1 MISPPDR
8 HGENNCSALVKIS
21 SDVVEISSEPVKISS
36 ELVEISSELVLKE
49 TEKISTSAESL
60 IISIFRKTTNAVCPS
75 LLSRYSQPPNAA
87 NVGSSW
93 AVYGSVCMTFFNI
106 HFPCVLHPIFRVFVC
121 ARCFECLFAPD
132 ISPDLRPCVSGGVA
146 PIPTFCPYRARYLL
160 NPVHG
165 GTQGVVHSVHYT
177 LG

>member
-1 MISPPDR
+1 MISPPNR
-8 HGENNCSALVKIS
+8 HGENNCSAPVKIS
-21 SDVVEISSEPVKISS
+21 SDVVEISSEPVKISSELVEISS

-93 AVYGSVCMTFFNI
+93 AV
-106 HFPCVLHPIFRVFVC
+106 
-121 ARCFECLFAPD
+121 
-132 ISPDLRPCVSGGVA
+132 
-146 PIPTFCPYRARYLL
+146 
-160 NPVHG
+160 
-165 GTQGVVHSVHYT
+165 
-177 LG
+177 

>member
-1 MISPPDR
+1 MPTAFCACRWGTETLTPDSLQGENKLKIRHRIFPLFSMISPPNR
-8 HGENNCSALVKIS
+8 HGENNCSAPVKIS

-93 AVYGSVCMTFFNI
+93 AV
-106 HFPCVLHPIFRVFVC
+106 
-121 ARCFECLFAPD
+121 
-132 ISPDLRPCVSGGVA
+132 
-146 PIPTFCPYRARYLL
+146 
-160 NPVHG
+160 
-165 GTQGVVHSVHYT
+165 
-177 LG
+177 

>member
-1 MISPPDR
+1 MPSAFCACRWGTETLTPDSLQGENKLKIRHRIFPLFSMISPPNR
-8 HGENNCSALVKIS
+8 HGENNCSAPVKIS

-93 AVYGSVCMTFFNI
+93 AV
-106 HFPCVLHPIFRVFVC
+106 
-121 ARCFECLFAPD
+121 
-132 ISPDLRPCVSGGVA
+132 
-146 PIPTFCPYRARYLL
+146 
-160 NPVHG
+160 
-165 GTQGVVHSVHYT
+165 
-177 LG
+177 